1 MPGASDR
8 ELPIP
13 VRRFQGTM
21 LAMDPAFVPP
31 GFVTRCE
38 NWVPDLSLVVSKRLG
53 SAPWQRLPQPG
64 RVDPLVYCSGSDGTR
79 YLYCVANDEL
89 YVSVND
95 APIVAVSNGIFSAGP
110 TEDLRYGA
118 AVVGDTLYIGN
129 DVDPI
134 KQVPLGAAAVDLV
147 PLALLDDTGQVATAI
162 NDELARVLAGTYS
175 YRWAVYNG
183 STQRW
188 TKVGPVR
195 TVTTAGAGRQR
206 LGFRAP
212 TVALGAN
219 ELYHLFLAG
228 VDQEIEGA
236 HDQTPAGLPASSGS
250 DQFALWDDP
259 AIESASVPIPST
271 VVRRGAHLIAHRGRL
286 WGAGGLDATARRAW
300 ATNVLV
306 PGLEQSLFEQG
317 LFFPAGAVTPDLG
330 GPVTGFAV
338 ATLSSTNRS
347 PTSPLALFT
356 ETSTWLYFG
365 DPLDDP
371 SATLVQ
377 VSDEIGCPGD
387 RTVASTPLGIVFCG
401 KRSVYLLTPQQA
413 EPKDIGWPI
422 EPAIR
427 AVPVPE
433 RARCWAIYHRG
444 FYKLALVPPGGTTPT
459 EQWWLDLRRG
469 LGDPPQ
475 WWGPHTTPGYSAATR
490 ATNHPAEEDRAWATQ
505 DSSVA
510 FFVLLDQADRYMDP
524 VGPRSGGQWNVAQW
538 NVDDWAQEVAVPIVS
553 RLITADLDG
562 NAPLTPK
569 IAKRARVVAHV
580 FETTSLGITVTA
592 DHAYGVAGTLRVP
605 IALGDVWDTA
615 DWNTAEWAMQQWILS
630 EFECP
635 VPEPRGRL
643 FSAVLTHV
651 DPLPCDLRDFEL
663 RVQPSGRE
671 TQ

>member
-1 MPGASDR
+1 
-8 ELPIP
+8 
-13 VRRFQGTM
+13 
-21 LAMDPAFVPP
+21 
-31 GFVTRCE
+31 
-38 NWVPDLSLVVSKRLG
+38 
-53 SAPWQRLPQPG
+53 
-64 RVDPLVYCSGSDGTR
+64 
-79 YLYCVANDEL
+79 
-89 YVSVND
+89 
-95 APIVAVSNGIFSAGP
+95 
-110 TEDLRYGA
+110 
-118 AVVGDTLYIGN
+118 
-129 DVDPI
+129 
-134 KQVPLGAAAVDLV
+134 
-147 PLALLDDTGQVATAI
+147 
-162 NDELARVLAGTYS
+162 
-175 YRWAVYNG
+175 
-183 STQRW
+183 
-188 TKVGPVR
+188 
-195 TVTTAGAGRQR
+195 
-206 LGFRAP
+206 
-212 TVALGAN
+212 
-219 ELYHLFLAG
+219 
-228 VDQEIEGA
+228 
-236 HDQTPAGLPASSGS
+236 
-250 DQFALWDDP
+250 
-259 AIESASVPIPST
+259 
-271 VVRRGAHLIAHRGRL
+271 LIAHRGRL
-286 WGAGGLDATARRAW
+286 WGAGGLDETARRAW

-330 GPVTGFAV
+330 GPVTAFAV

-413 EPKDIGWPI
+413 EPKDVGWPI
-422 EPAIR
+422 EPAVR
-427 AVPVPE
+427 AVPVSE
-433 RARCWAIYHRG
+433 RTQCWAIYHRG
-444 FYKLALVPPGGTTPT
+444 FYKLALVPAGGVTPT

-475 WWGPHTTPGYSAATR
+475 WWGPHTTPGYSAAAR
-490 ATNHPAEEDRAWATQ
+490 ATNHPAEEDRAWAAQ

-510 FFVLLDQADRYMDP
+510 FFVLLDQADRYTDP
-524 VGPRSGGQWNVAQW
+524 VGPRSGGRWNVAQW